1 MTSNHDDEL
10 PWPEDAIEVARIGE
24 AWGIKGWF
32 RVEPHAGDPKAVFS
46 SKRWFIQP
54 PAGRPRPAGAPALPK
69 LLRIVQAKEHG
80 DGVVASAHDVG
91 DRGAAEALRGA
102 RIFISRASFPTPG
115 NDEFYWVDLIGL
127 NVVNREGL
135 QLGVV
140 TDLLDTGA
148 GSVLRVVEPA
158 SETPPESAPPADTA
172 TPPAN
177 GARRRK
183 PAAPPPTVERL
194 IPFVAAYVDEVRLA
208 DRLIRVDWQPDY

>member
-1 MTSNHDDEL
+1 MTTSHDDEL

-46 SKRWFIQP
+46 SKRWFLQP
-54 PAGRPRPAGAPALPK
+54 PAGRPRPAGAPALPR

-80 DGVVASAHDVG
+80 DGVVASAQDVS
-91 DRGAAEALRGA
+91 DRGAAEALKGA

-115 NDEFYWVDLIGL
+115 DDEFYWVDLIGL

-148 GSVLRVVEPA
+148 GSVLRVVEPTLATQPEPAAA
-158 SETPPESAPPADTA
+158 SPA
-172 TPPAN
+172 TPQGN
-177 GARRRK
+177 DQRRRK
-183 PAAPPPTVERL
+183 AAKPPPVVERL
-194 IPFVAAYVDEVRLA
+194 IPFVAAYVDEVRLT
-208 DRLIRVDWQPDY
+208 DRLIRVDWHPDY